1 MNRFPQLAVF
11 ENSPGVDIFFALSG
25 YLICTLLLR
34 EQERTGTINLAS
46 FYTRR
51 AFRIL
56 PPAVLYLSV
65 VALCAG
71 AGWLAVE
78 PFELPTALFA
88 ANFFPDRAH
97 YTQHFWSLSVEEHF
111 YLVWPALLLF
121 LGPRRACKI
130 GLVLTAICVI
140 LRPWEA
146 QVVEGAFRYQ
156 RSEMRLDSF
165 VLPCYLA
172 VLLREEKWRE
182 RGARWLTG
190 SAMIAML
197 VLIVA
202 LSLVAERW
210 TGFNTW
216 NKFAQAALMPLLVV
230 ALPLLPYWKTA
241 PAIEHTDDSGYMTVV
256 MTARL
261 AMLAASYELEATN
274 PDAEIYD

>member
-1 MNRFPQLAVF
+1 MLFR
-11 ENSPGVDIFFALSG
+11 SG
-25 YLICTLLLR
+25 FLICTLLLR

-121 LGPRRACKI
+121 MGPRRACKI
-130 GLVLTAICVI
+130 GLVLTALCVI

-230 ALPLLPYWKTA
+230 APILRPQMWLNRVLNHPK
-241 PAIEHTDDSGYMTVV
+241 
-256 MTARL
+256 L
-261 AMLAASYELEATN
+261 AFVGSISYSL
-274 PDAEIYD
+274 Y

>member
-1 MNRFPQLAVF
+1 MCSSDL
-11 ENSPGVDIFFALSG
+11 
-25 YLICTLLLR
+25 
-34 EQERTGTINLAS
+34 
-46 FYTRR
+46 
-51 AFRIL
+51 
-56 PPAVLYLSV
+56 
-65 VALCAG
+65 AG

-121 LGPRRACKI
+121 MGPRRACKI

-197 VLIVA
+197 ANVPAPGRCLKGIQRNRT
-202 LSLVAERW
+202 AEE
-210 TGFNTW
+210 T
-216 NKFAQAALMPLLVV
+216 KKVDQPM
-230 ALPLLPYWKTA
+230 
-241 PAIEHTDDSGYMTVV
+241 
-256 MTARL
+256 
-261 AMLAASYELEATN
+261 
-274 PDAEIYD
+274 EISS